1 MLAALAAGLVLN
13 AAPMGE
19 IAYMRSGK
27 VWLVNAD
34 GSGRRKIADGSYDRP
49 LVWSPNGD
57 KLIYWKEEPSWNLFS
72 WDYRSGRVTNL
83 TRNRTQD
90 NRAASFSR
98 DGSKIAFMSGQKG
111 LCIMNADG
119 SGLRV
124 LSERGHRDEPPQWV
138 SDSVIAFLDTP
149 DGKWR
154 MLYFDL
160 DKGELTHGPAA
171 FYARSHGDEHF
182 AYILSSEPTKI
193 RRGSFLQDVWNV
205 LDLGGIRILNFEW
218 APDRSMLVKTL
229 KPAERLYWLSQT
241 GQRRFLM
248 DLRKD
253 GWHGVSPSPDSRFAA
268 LSNGKRGIE
277 SIYVIPRAGGKPR
290 DIAKGVWPAWRPKG

>member
-1 MLAALAAGLVLN
+1 MIVAFVAGLVLN
-13 AAPMGE
+13 SAPAGE

-27 VWLVNAD
+27 VWLVHAD

-57 KLIYWKEEPSWNLFS
+57 KLIFWKEEPSWNLFS
-72 WDYRSGRVTNL
+72 WDYRTGRVTNL
-83 TRNRTQD
+83 TRNRTAD

-111 LCIMNADG
+111 LCLMNSDG

-124 LSERGHRDEPPQWV
+124 LSEKGHRDEPPQWV
-138 SDSVIAFLDTP
+138 ADNVIAFLDIP
-149 DGKWR
+149 EGNWL
-154 MLYFDL
+154 MHYYDL
-160 DKGELTHGPAA
+160 EKQELRQGPAA
-171 FYARSHGDEHF
+171 FFARAISEEDF
-182 AYILSSEPTKI
+182 AYVLSAEPTKI
-193 RRGSFLQDVWNV
+193 RRGSFQLNEWNV
-205 LDLGGIRILNFEW
+205 IDLGSIRVLDFEW
-218 APDRSMLVKTL
+218 APDRSMVVKTL
-229 KPAERLYWLSQT
+229 KPAERLYWLSPS
-241 GQRRFLM
+241 GERRFLM

-253 GWHGVSPSPDSRFAA
+253 GWHGVSVSPDSRFAA

-277 SIYVIPRAGGKPR
+277 SIYVIPREGGKPK